1 MPSIRPMT
9 LNDLAQVAKL
19 DALAF
24 NTTLRNYRHLKA
36 SLHLNPAGCFVATT
50 TNGEPI
56 GYAFSR
62 IWGCLGWIGV
72 LGVRPDH
79 QGKGFG
85 KTLVRTT
92 IKHLQ
97 DAGCKIIGLATEAQ
111 KPNDVG
117 LYIHLGFL
125 PGFPTLELS
134 KTTEH
139 PQESL
144 PFIFL
149 SQLNTDTALKAV
161 RQISQEVKTGL
172 DYTSEASNA
181 YNYQWGETLFFG
193 WPQPWAFAI
202 VRTSPTRESSD
213 DKVMQIAVLA
223 IPKDAR
229 KRLPEVLRTIEE
241 LASYKNYSQICIAVN
256 ASDPNTLQ
264 QVVMSGFRVRNLLIP
279 MTLDH
284 PPEAPTGIDL
294 SRWIM

>member
-1 MPSIRPMT
+1 MPYIRQMT
-9 LNDLAQVAKL
+9 LNDLAQVAEL

-24 NTTLRNYRHLKA
+24 NTTPRNYRHLKA
-36 SLHLNPAGCFVATT
+36 SLNLNPTGCFVATA

-72 LGVRPDH
+72 LGVRPDQ

-97 DAGCKIIGLATEAQ
+97 DAGCETIGLATEAQ

-117 LYIHLGFL
+117 LYIRLGFL
-125 PGFPTLELS
+125 PGHPTLELY

-139 PQESL
+139 FQESL
-144 PFIFL
+144 PFILL
-149 SQLNTDTALKAV
+149 SQLNIDTALKAV
-161 RQISQEVKTGL
+161 RRISQEVRTGL
-172 DYTSEASNA
+172 DYTSEARNA
-181 YNYQWGETLFFG
+181 WDYQWGETLFFG

-202 VRTSPTRESSD
+202 VRTNPIRENSD
-213 DKVMQIAVLA
+213 DNSMQIAVLA
-223 IPKDAR
+223 IQKDAQ
-229 KRLPEVLRTIEE
+229 KQFSEVLRAIEG
-241 LASYKNYSQICIAVN
+241 LASYKNYSQICLAVN
-256 ASDPNTLQ
+256 GSDPNTLQ
-264 QVVMSGFRVRNLLIP
+264 QLVMSGFRVTNLLIR

-284 PPEAPTGIDL
+284 PPEPSTGLDL